1 MTPSA
6 TPTVTALVVN
16 TSDDTDDG
24 MCDAVHCSLREA
36 IDAAD
41 AHPGPDTIHFSIP
54 NGAPGCDASGVCT
67 IQPTRLLPFLTDD
80 GTTIDGY
87 TQSGAQSGDQPV
99 LKIVLDGHDNG
110 EYSGLVIRSAN
121 NVIRGLVI
129 QRFTPFSGIHVQQA
143 TATDDHRRRQLI
155 VAALHEA
162 DAPCGAG
169 VDAVAG
175 DGVAARAAFRNTS
188 FTLPPIPTAEPS
200 MPS

>member
-1 MTPSA
+1 MIP
-6 TPTVTALVVN
+6 LNVN
-16 TSDDTDDG
+16 GNKYDIE
-24 MCDAVHCSLREA
+24 VL
-36 IDAAD
+36 
-41 AHPGPDTIHFSIP
+41 PDTP
-54 NGAPGCDASGVCT
+54 
-67 IQPTRLLPFLTDD
+67 LLW
-80 GTTIDGY
+80 
-87 TQSGAQSGDQPV
+87 
-99 LKIVLDGHDNG
+99 
-110 EYSGLVIRSAN
+110 VIRSAN